1 MPLLLLLQNVVS
13 NVHFAQV
20 KVIFLNRVFVSLL
33 YFMEIPD
40 LRSRNCFWDPDWE
53 RDGHLLVNFFFPVP
67 SIIQSQR
74 SLRKLTRLSL
84 LNWRKASC

>member
-1 MPLLLLLQNVVS
+1 MPSLLLVQNVFS

-33 YFMEIPD
+33 YFVESPD
-40 LRSRNCFWDPDWE
+40 LRSRNCFWDPYWG
-53 RDGHLLVNFFFPVP
+53 RDGHLLVNFFPVP
-67 SIIQSQR
+67 SIIQSQK

-84 LNWRKASC
+84 LLFSI